1 MPAFVNAFADHHRRN
16 TMRVWS
22 GFRAAFIA
30 LIVSA
35 FAGLSSAALTTPAHA
50 DGGAI
55 SFSVLKGG
63 WFVGASAGQ
72 GVFHFHG
79 RVYPISIGGVSAGL
93 VFGGSQTV
101 FRGTV
106 SHIRSPYDVA
116 GVYVAVGGGAAVG
129 IGAQLITLQNEKGA
143 ILTLSGRQ
151 IGLQVN
157 LDLSGLSIS
166 LK

>member
-1 MPAFVNAFADHHRRN
+1 
-16 TMRVWS
+16 MRVSS
-22 GFRAAFIA
+22 GFRAALIVVIA
-30 LIVSA
+30 LA
-35 FAGLSSAALTTPAHA
+35 FASPSSTARA
-50 DGGAI
+50 DGGGI

-72 GVFHFHG
+72 GVVHFHW
-79 RVYPISIGGVSAGL
+79 RVYPISIGGISAGL

-106 SHIRSPYDVA
+106 SNIRSPYDVA
-116 GVYVAVGGGAAVG
+116 GVYAAVGGGAAVG
-129 IGAQLITLQNEKGA
+129 VGGQVITLQNEKGA

-157 LDLSGLSIS
+157 LDLSGLAITMR
-166 LK
+166 

>member
-1 MPAFVNAFADHHRRN
+1 
-16 TMRVWS
+16 MRVSS
-22 GFRAAFIA
+22 GFRAALIVVIA
-30 LIVSA
+30 LA
-35 FAGLSSAALTTPAHA
+35 FASPSSTARA
-50 DGGAI
+50 DGGGI

-72 GVFHFHG
+72 GVVHFHG
-79 RVYPISIGGVSAGL
+79 RAYPISIGGISAGL

-106 SHIRSPYDVA
+106 SNIRSPYDVA
-116 GVYVAVGGGAAVG
+116 GVYAAVGGGAAVG
-129 IGAQLITLQNEKGA
+129 VGGQVITLQNEKGA

-157 LDLSGLSIS
+157 LDLSGLAITMR
-166 LK
+166 

>member
-1 MPAFVNAFADHHRRN
+1 MRASHRVRAALIAAIAFAF
-16 TMRVWS
+16 T
-22 GFRAAFIA
+22 
-30 LIVSA
+30 
-35 FAGLSSAALTTPAHA
+35 GLSSAALTTPALA
-50 DGGAI
+50 DGGTI

-63 WFVGASAGQ
+63 WFVGASSGQ
-72 GVFHFHG
+72 GVLRFHG
-79 RVYPISIGGVSAGL
+79 QVYPISIGGLSAGL

-106 SHIRSPYDVA
+106 SNIRSPYDVA
-116 GVYVAVGGGAAVG
+116 GVYVAVGGGGAIG
-129 IGAQLITLQNEKGA
+129 LGAQVITLQNEKGA

-157 LDLSGLSIS
+157 LDLSGLAIS